1 MVNAPQCKATA
12 GTRRS
17 HNLKLRTRSKLNLH
31 LHLEFHP
38 QSKRPS
44 LPLGHKKSLGFPA
57 SLSYIP
63 TVAITSLSH
72 YTLASVSGNTRVAID
87 KMRASIPCRS
97 FPNQDISQRNS
108 AKGISMRNKL
118 CRCMCVMKPSTCHEP
133 MDVTYECYQQL
144 K

>member
-12 GTRRS
+12 GTRSS

-38 QSKRPS
+38 HSKRPS

-72 YTLASVSGNTRVAID
+72 YTLASVSGKKLFFVKNVNVTTSLPFFFFFFNRNNRRFGGSETGPCLSLRR
-87 KMRASIPCRS
+87 MRLPI
-97 FPNQDISQRNS
+97 
-108 AKGISMRNKL
+108 L
-118 CRCMCVMKPSTCHEP
+118 
-133 MDVTYECYQQL
+133 YEIV
-144 K
+144 